1 MSWNLDSDQ
10 SPLPA
15 CGLHP
20 SSPLLPSQLSPQLR
34 VPVGSTD
41 SSQDW
46 TQLRQSSA
54 LGLGQP
60 TNSEQGHSTPT
71 CRRWSSILG
80 TSSFLENLW
89 GFLHDASLPTRTK
102 AGWLE
107 REGKCEFPA
116 SGQLQITHLWFP
128 ETSICEHLFLLRKK
142 KKSPQE
148 EGGVKRYGDEWQ
160 DFSLLTCPFYLT
172 LTCPIL
178 QISTGCLLPD
188 LRVPPPHL
196 ALSQHSGFSHHL
208 T

>member
-1 MSWNLDSDQ
+1 MSWNLDSDR

-20 SSPLLPSQLSPQLR
+20 SSPLLPSQLSPQLQD
-34 VPVGSTD
+34 PVGSTD
-41 SSQDW
+41 SCQGW

-60 TNSEQGHSTPT
+60 TNSEQGRSPPT
-71 CRRWSSILG
+71 CPRWSSILG

-89 GFLHDASLPTRTK
+89 GFLHDASLPTRTG

-148 EGGVKRYGDEWQ
+148 EGGLKRYGEMSSKI
-160 DFSLLTCPFYLT
+160 FLS
-172 LTCPIL
+172 
-178 QISTGCLLPD
+178 S
-188 LRVPPPHL
+188 L
-196 ALSQHSGFSHHL
+196 ALS